1 MYDPSVP
8 GFYACFVGHRT
19 RRSARSVLKAPA
31 LLGVLRCLVRCA
43 AWCVARLGALRGL
56 VRAEAG
62 PALLVALPWLYYSG
76 AGCGPSW
83 CEVSVVLV
91 GGGLGQCFGMEQQ
104 KQSWLPGGVW
114 GVTI

>member
-31 LLGVLRCLVRCA
+31 L
-43 AWCVARLGALRGL
+43 LGALRGL

-83 CEVSVVLV
+83 CVGAGALV
-91 GGGLGQCFGMEQQ
+91 GGGLGQCLGMEQQ